1 MKEYLYVI
9 SEKKVKN
16 REYSKILENIAKN
29 TRNQQRIKEND

>member
-16 REYSKILENIAKN
+16 REYSKRLENIAKN